1 MRFATLHDAGVSV
14 LDCEH
19 KTPAAQTDGYPYIAI
34 PDIHDGYVDTKTARK
49 ISESDYLEWTRRTKP
64 VKGDV
69 TVTRRARV
77 GDTGRIPSSHCA
89 IGQNLVILRS
99 SGDQCR
105 QDYLYWTTRSPK
117 WSNEVDRYLNVGA
130 VFSSLNVR
138 DIGSIE
144 IPLPPL
150 PEQQAIAE
158 VLGALD
164 DKIAANRKLVTT
176 MESYLR
182 ALFDKNLANADQP
195 LRSLDDLVEL
205 NPKYPSPSE
214 PAALIPMQ
222 SLPTPSIVIPEF
234 THGAPKGGARFK
246 NDDTLLARIT
256 PCLENGKTGYVGCLD
271 RDEIGIGSTEYI
283 VMHSTEPYPPQLSYF
298 IATDPTFRSE
308 AIRRMTGTSGRQRV
322 KAQDIS
328 EVPIHMTPDREVIK
342 SFGELAAY
350 SFRYAESLS
359 GESGTLARLR
369 DTLLPALMDGRIRVK
384 DAQETVEEVL

>member
-1 MRFATLHDAGVSV
+1 MALLR
-14 LDCEH
+14 
-19 KTPAAQTDGYPYIAI
+19 
-34 PDIHDGYVDTKTARK
+34 PDRK
-49 ISESDYLEWTRRTKP
+49 VVHPKFLLYYYL
-64 VKGDV
+64 
-69 TVTRRARV
+69 
-77 GDTGRIPSSHCA
+77 
-89 IGQNLVILRS
+89 
-99 SGDQCR
+99 
-105 QDYLYWTTRSPK
+105 SPK
-117 WSNEVDRYLNVGA
+117 FQGLIDQRTVLGA
-130 VFSSLNVR
+130 TVPRILLSEMPDWPVHVPSLP
-138 DIGSIE
+138 D
-144 IPLPPL
+144 
-150 PEQQAIAE
+150 QQAIAE

-164 DKIAANRKLVTT
+164 DKIAANRKLVAT

-182 ALFDKNLANADQP
+182 ALFDKYLANADQP

-283 VMHSTEPYPPQLSYF
+283 VMRSTEPYPPQLSYF

-359 GESGTLARLR
+359 GESRTLARLR